1 MLESLKHVLSQHK
14 DNLYRILSLIKYE
27 RLAKNRESKLGSL
40 WDILSPIIQI
50 GTYWFVFGL
59 GIRGGKPVGDIPYMM
74 WMLGGLI
81 PWFFLSACIRTGTSS
96 ILSKVSVLEKMNFP
110 TSILIT
116 TSVLNEM
123 ISHLIMIGI
132 VYVIFLIQGY
142 HPNITNINLIYYL
155 FCATF
160 FSISFGLV
168 FSVLTMLARDVKNI
182 VTSSMRMLFYITPV
196 LWTTDKLPVFIQGV
210 MKLNPLS
217 YIIEG
222 YRASL
227 FPSLSPMNA
236 LAGLYFW
243 AITICMFMFG
253 CKLIHKYRYKFLDLS

>member
-1 MLESLKHVLSQHK
+1 MVESLKYVLLQHK
-14 DNLYRILSLIKYE
+14 DNLYRIFSIIKYE
-27 RLAKNRESKLGSL
+27 RLAKNRESKLGAL

-59 GIRGGKPVGDIPYMM
+59 GIRGGKPVGDTPYIM

-81 PWFFLSACIRTGTSS
+81 PWFFLSACIKKGTNS

-132 VYVIFLIQGY
+132 TYVIFFIQGY
-142 HPNITNINLIYYL
+142 KPNISNINLVYYL
-155 FCATF
+155 FCATA

-168 FSVLTMLARDVKNI
+168 FSVLTMLARDIKNI

-196 LWTTDKLPVFIQGV
+196 LWTTDKLPVFIQGI

-222 YRASL
+222 YRTSL
-227 FPSLSPMNA
+227 FPTLEPMNT

-253 CKLIHKYRYKFLDLS
+253 CKLIYKYRYKFLDLS

>member
-1 MLESLKHVLSQHK
+1 MVESLKYVLLQHK
-14 DNLYRILSLIKYE
+14 DNLYRIFSIIKYE
-27 RLAKNRESKLGSL
+27 RLAKNRESKLGAL

-59 GIRGGKPVGDIPYMM
+59 GIRGGKPVGDTPYIM

-81 PWFFLSACIRTGTSS
+81 PWFFLSACIRKGTNS

-132 VYVIFLIQGY
+132 TYVIFFIQGY
-142 HPNITNINLIYYL
+142 KTNISNINLVYYL
-155 FCATF
+155 FCATA

-168 FSVLTMLARDVKNI
+168 FSVLTMLARDIKNI

-196 LWTTDKLPVFIQGV
+196 LWTTDKLPVFIQGI

-222 YRASL
+222 YRTSL
-227 FPSLSPMNA
+227 FPTLEPMNT

-253 CKLIHKYRYKFLDLS
+253 CKLIYKYRYKFLDLS

>member
-1 MLESLKHVLSQHK
+1 MVESLKYVLLQHK
-14 DNLYRILSLIKYE
+14 DNLYRIFSIIKYE
-27 RLAKNRESKLGSL
+27 RLAKNRESKLGVL

-59 GIRGGKPVGDIPYMM
+59 GIRGGKPVGDTPYIM

-81 PWFFLSACIRTGTSS
+81 PWFFLSACIKKGTNS

-132 VYVIFLIQGY
+132 TYVIFFIQGY
-142 HPNITNINLIYYL
+142 KPNISNINLVYYL
-155 FCATF
+155 FCATA

-168 FSVLTMLARDVKNI
+168 FSVLTMLARDIKNI

-196 LWTTDKLPVFIQGV
+196 LWTTDKLPVFIQGI

-222 YRASL
+222 YRTSL
-227 FPSLSPMNA
+227 FPTLEPMNT

-253 CKLIHKYRYKFLDLS
+253 CKLIYKYRYKFLDLS